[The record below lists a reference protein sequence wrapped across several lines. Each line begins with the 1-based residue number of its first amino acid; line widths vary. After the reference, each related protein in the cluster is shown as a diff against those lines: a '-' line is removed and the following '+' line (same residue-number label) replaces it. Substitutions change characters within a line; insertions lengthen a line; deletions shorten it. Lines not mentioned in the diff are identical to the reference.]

1 MPVKLSQASS
11 RLKRHSYN
19 RLNGQ
24 CPRFY
29 TPHPLAYAHR
39 PGGVKPPMYTD
50 RLLIIF
56 ILGTYLLSPAIID
69 WWSEGGRA
77 WYRPYLIWLGL
88 IALSYW
94 IAKSKDVDGL

>member
-1 MPVKLSQASS
+1 
-11 RLKRHSYN
+11 
-19 RLNGQ
+19 
-24 CPRFY
+24 
-29 TPHPLAYAHR
+29 
-39 PGGVKPPMYTD
+39 MYTD

-94 IAKSKDVDGL
+94 IA

>member
-1 MPVKLSQASS
+1 MLFALKGQNHHVYRSPV
-11 RLKRHSYN
+11 
-19 RLNGQ
+19 
-24 CPRFY
+24 
-29 TPHPLAYAHR
+29 
-39 PGGVKPPMYTD
+39 
-50 RLLIIF
+50 IIF